1 LIRPTH
7 KVRVEPPGIELEI
20 KDGQTIFRVA
30 NETGIGWPTRC
41 GGAKSCTMCTMI
53 VLEGEDNLSK
63 PDDDESLRVRPLARI
78 AGIDPIRLRMACAAR
93 VRGPAVV
100 QPRYRVGADGPV
112 EAEGATPAVT
122 PDS

>member
-7 KVRVEPPGIELEI
+7 KVRVEPSGLELDV

-30 NETGIGWPTRC
+30 NDIGIGWPTRC

-53 VLEGEDNLSK
+53 VLEGVDNFSK

-78 AGIDPIRLRMACAAR
+78 EGVEPIRLRMACAAR

-100 QPRYRVGADGPV
+100 QPRYQVGADGP
-112 EAEGATPAVT
+112 EQAERGTPSVN
-122 PDS
+122 SGQ